1 MFTRHSALA
10 LADILDSHP
19 YSPLKP
25 AAFTLEPYR
34 HLGHAGHTSSVA
46 PWVRRRV
53 ADHTTLSP
61 VPSGGRG
68 KWRGNLRRGPAGLG
82 LALTGQRPVTQIDT

>member
-10 LADILDSHP
+10 LADILDSHLC
-19 YSPLKP
+19 SPLKP

-34 HLGHAGHTSSVA
+34 HHGHASNVS
-46 PWVRRRV
+46 PWVRLRV

-68 KWRGNLRRGPAGLG
+68 KCRGNLRRGPAGLG
-82 LALTGQRPVTQIDT
+82 FALTAQQPVTKTDT

>member
-1 MFTRHSALA
+1 MFTRHSALT

-19 YSPLKP
+19 CSPLEP

-34 HLGHAGHTSSVA
+34 HLGHAGHARIVS
-46 PWVRRRV
+46 PRVRRRV

-68 KWRGNLRRGPAGLG
+68 KCRGNLTTGAAGLAF
-82 LALTGQRPVTQIDT
+82 ALTGQQQVTQIDT